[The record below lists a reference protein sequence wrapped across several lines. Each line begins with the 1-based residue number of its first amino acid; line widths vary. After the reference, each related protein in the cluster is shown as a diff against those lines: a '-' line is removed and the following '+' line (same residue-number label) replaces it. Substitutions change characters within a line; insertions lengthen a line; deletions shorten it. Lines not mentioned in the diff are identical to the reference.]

1 MANKIIAIWKERKKI
16 FEGMKNAL
24 IYDEYV
30 EDIAGQRL
38 AVCNDCEHKG
48 NKCAVPKT
56 GPCCNLCG
64 CSLTFKTRSLSS
76 ACPETKW
83 IALLSEE
90 QEDALEERFN
100 KEEE

>member
-1 MANKIIAIWKERKKI
+1 MANKLIAIWKERKKI

-30 EDIAGQRL
+30 EEVAAERL
-38 AVCNDCEHKG
+38 KACDVCEHKG

-64 CSLTFKTRSLSS
+64 CSLKLKTRSLSS
-76 ACPETKW
+76 SCPDEKW
-83 IALLSEE
+83 IALLTEE
-90 QEDALEERFN
+90 QEDELEERFD